1 MKLLSVKIDS
11 KQVNKILGNSV
22 SYSYGF
28 LDGVD
33 IQQIEFNKDLG
44 EFVTEALYKYID
56 SKARMNPEELH
67 HVYEWGQ
74 TGVPSARLFQFS
86 SKSSKRVIT
95 FTGKFL
101 KSKSVSDTS
110 EVPFTDKANVME
122 NSIDIVIEPKD
133 SDLLAFQSNGETF
146 FTTKSIYIENPGGDA
161 VAGSFGRTVEDFFS
175 NYLTNAFMKPFIDKL
190 SNPVEYTRDFAAGTK
205 NGRSTGVKA
214 GKKYLNTGV
223 VIE

>member
-11 KQVNKILGNSV
+11 KQVNRILGNAV

-33 IQQIEFNKDLG
+33 IQQIDFNKDLG
-44 EFVTEALYKYID
+44 EFITDALYKYID
-56 SKARMNPEELH
+56 SKARVNPEALH

-74 TGVPSARLFQFS
+74 VGMPAGRLFQLS

-101 KSKSVSDTS
+101 QSKSVSDTS
-110 EVPFTDKANVME
+110 NTPFTDKANIME
-122 NSIDIVIEPKD
+122 NSIDIVIEPKN
-133 SDLLAFQSNGETF
+133 SDVLAFESNGEMF
-146 FTTKSIYIENPGGDA
+146 FTTNSIYIANPGGDA

-175 NYLTNAFMKPFIDKL
+175 NYMTNALMKPFIDKL
-190 SNPVEYTRDFAAGTK
+190 SNPVEYTRDFASGTK
-205 NGRSTGVKA
+205 TGKSAGVKA